1 MRANKYGA
9 KQTMLDGITF
19 DSKMEAEY
27 YQQLKLMQRANM
39 ITDLQLQPKF
49 TLLDP
54 YTKNGRKVQGIIY
67 RADFRYQEAGK
78 TIVIDVKGVRT
89 KDFNIKKK
97 LFEARYPDLE
107 LKLVT
112 KKNGRWVTA

>member
-9 KQTMLDGITF
+9 KRTVIDGIQF

-27 YQQLKLMQRANM
+27 YRQLMLLQRAGV
-39 ITDLQLQPKF
+39 ITDLELQPGF
-49 TLLDP
+49 TLLDSF
-54 YTKNGRKVQGIIY
+54 TKNGKKVQGIVY
-67 RADFRYQEAGK
+67 RADFKYKEAGK
-78 TIVIDVKGVRT
+78 TVVVDVKGVRT

-97 LFEARYPDLE
+97 LFDYRYPDLE

-112 KKNGRWVTA
+112 KENGRWVSA